1 LKCNK
6 YYLYQLNAEFN
17 IQSSGKKAEI
27 KKGDF
32 QLASMKVS
40 AKGSIDNLSQPLANI
55 SFASNS
61 LPITEMMT
69 LSPASK
75 MKTITDL
82 SGSLQ
87 LKGVVQGPL
96 TQKKQP
102 PQVKGELTLAHVKLN
117 YEMESKK
124 KIHVTDI
131 TGPILF
137 TTNSVSF
144 KKMKFSLPKTDGVL
158 DLDVVNFEKPKV
170 TFNLQGS
177 RLTLSDLYDPPAKGQ
192 GGAALAMIPVA
203 QTQPGG
209 KAAAAQKEDFRKN
222 PYIKNLTMSGSATIH
237 NADLGYAKADLIT
250 AKMTFEN
257 LLLKIDPATMKT
269 YGGTLTSHMEWNGRP
284 EVPTTKLSMNVNA
297 VDANQFLGGWSSSY
311 SDIVFGKLNSDFN
324 FQMSGMTPEEI
335 KKSTKGGGNFALND
349 GEIKTLKL
357 SQKPL
362 EALKAVPAFSGSI
375 QKTAWEEKLQKIAGA
390 FSVQDGKILLSNM
403 ILQSGPFDAETSQV
417 SLDFDQNISAKL
429 AWIPKESLI
438 SGGTLEMLKDEKGRP
453 SIPLSISGNIK
464 SPKVSLDGDVV
475 QDRLK
480 QYAMRKLEAEKN
492 RVVEEAKQKA
502 QQEIQNQLKSGLQGL
517 FK

>member
-1 LKCNK
+1 
-6 YYLYQLNAEFN
+6 
-17 IQSSGKKAEI
+17 
-27 KKGDF
+27 
-32 QLASMKVS
+32 
-40 AKGSIDNLSQPLANI
+40 
-55 SFASNS
+55 
-61 LPITEMMT
+61 
-69 LSPASK
+69 
-75 MKTITDL
+75 
-82 SGSLQ
+82 
-87 LKGVVQGPL
+87 
-96 TQKKQP
+96 
-102 PQVKGELTLAHVKLN
+102 
-117 YEMESKK
+117 
-124 KIHVTDI
+124 
-131 TGPILF
+131 
-137 TTNSVSF
+137 
-144 KKMKFSLPKTDGVL
+144 
-158 DLDVVNFEKPKV
+158 
-170 TFNLQGS
+170 
-177 RLTLSDLYDPPAKGQ
+177 
-192 GGAALAMIPVA
+192 
-203 QTQPGG
+203 
-209 KAAAAQKEDFRKN
+209 
-222 PYIKNLTMSGSATIH
+222 
-237 NADLGYAKADLIT
+237 
-250 AKMTFEN
+250 
-257 LLLKIDPATMKT
+257 
-269 YGGTLTSHMEWNGRP
+269 
-284 EVPTTKLSMNVNA
+284 
-297 VDANQFLGGWSSSY
+297 
-311 SDIVFGKLNSDFN
+311 
-324 FQMSGMTPEEI
+324 MSGMTPEEI